1 MYITV
6 SLRKDINMVYDSVVE
21 ALCNQLGLDANDI
34 DLSSSLVDDL
44 GMDSISFLET
54 IMELEDVFDI
64 DIPDE
69 IAEDLRTVS
78 DLVSYIEAQL

>member
-6 SLRKDINMVYDSVVE
+6 SLRKERAYGYDSVVE
-21 ALCNQLGLDANDI
+21 TLCDKLGLEASDI

-44 GMDSISFLET
+44 EADSISMLE
-54 IMELEDVFDI
+54 IVMELEDVFDI

-69 IAEDLRTVS
+69 VAEDLRTVS
-78 DLVSYIEAQL
+78 DLVAYIESQL